1 MPRGEGRVNGEVY
14 SDKHSMLG
22 LSWNGPDYHTRVPN
36 GAWVHPTRESLD
48 YALRLLQSGRKERAA
63 VIVSKVLTLQD
74 TDPTSKT
81 YGIWPWL
88 LEEPLAEMDPPDWNW
103 ADFCGARLAQLLVE
117 HASDLPEDLVG
128 ATRTALGHAA
138 ASIFRRNVG
147 PAYTN
152 IAVMGAGVTLTAGE
166 LLGEP
171 RLADYGRRR
180 LRNIVEH
187 TKHHGGFNEYNSPT
201 YTVVTLIECER
212 MLQLI
217 RDSSAR
223 ADAERLRRIAW
234 RTIAEHYPPGT
245 PQWAGPH
252 SRAYSDRLDAGIA
265 GYLSA
270 RTGVEVLPHPT
281 SGVRDR
287 LEGTAPLPCPDD
299 LVDRFRSPAREE
311 TELRSTF
318 IRRDGDEST
327 LGTTWMSE
335 EACLGSVSS
344 DNLWDQRRVLLGYW
358 RTEREPAVVL
368 RLRFLHDGRDF
379 SSACVRNVQSGPR
392 ILSAVGLLT
401 GMGDAHHQLD
411 VPASGTFDAEDF
423 RVRYQLVGNG
433 VAGRELGDGRF
444 ELYAGSHRAVIQT
457 APGRF
462 GPHELA
468 WKMERAEGRIY
479 LDGVCYRGP
488 RQRFDPVEL
497 GEVVIV
503 SGLELLRADQPPA
516 AKGPEVREN
525 DNGTLEATWPVAGGL
540 EILATTRAR
549 SYQ

>member
-1 MPRGEGRVNGEVY
+1 MNGEVY
-14 SDKHSMLG
+14 SPEHRMLG
-22 LSWNGPDYHTRVPN
+22 LSWKGPDYHTRVPQ

-48 YALRLLQSGRKERAA
+48 YALRLLRSGETELAAA
-63 VIVSKVLTLQD
+63 VVGKVLSLQD
-74 TDPTSKT
+74 TDPTSET

-117 HASDLPEDLVG
+117 HPGDLPEDLVRD
-128 ATRTALGHAA
+128 ARTALGHAA

-147 PAYTN
+147 PGYTN
-152 IAVMGAGVTLTAGE
+152 IAVMGAGVTLAAGE

-171 RLADYGRRR
+171 RFSDYGRRR
-180 LRNIVEH
+180 LRKIVER
-187 TKHHGGFNEYNSPT
+187 TDHHGGFNEYNSPT
-201 YTVVTLIECER
+201 YTIVTLTECER
-212 MLQLI
+212 MLQLV
-217 RDSSAR
+217 RDTSAR
-223 ADAERLRRIAW
+223 ADAERLRRAAW
-234 RTIAEHYPPGT
+234 QTIAEHYHLGT
-245 PQWAGPH
+245 HQWAGPH
-252 SRAYSDRLDAGIA
+252 SRAYSDRLDAAIA

-299 LVDRFRSPAREE
+299 LVDRFRSPANEE

-318 IRRDGDEST
+318 IRRDGDDST
-327 LGTTWMSE
+327 QGTTWMSE
-335 EACLGSVSS
+335 DACLGSVSS

-358 RTEREPAVVL
+358 RTEEDPAVVL

-379 SSACVRNVQSGPR
+379 SSACVRNVQLGPR
-392 ILSAVGLLT
+392 VLSAVGLLT

-423 RVRYQLVGNG
+423 RVRYQLVGEG
-433 VAGRELGDGRF
+433 VAGRELGYGRF
-444 ELYAGSHRAVIQT
+444 ELSAGKNRAVIHT

-462 GPHELA
+462 GPHGLTWE
-468 WKMERAEGRIY
+468 MESAAGLVC

-488 RQRFDPVEL
+488 RRRFDPAEL

-503 SGLELLRADQPPA
+503 AGLELLRDDQPPA
-516 AKGPEVREN
+516 ATGLAVREKE
-525 DNGTLEATWPVAGGL
+525 NGTLEATWPVVGGL
-540 EILATTRAR
+540 EIQAPTRAR
-549 SYQ
+549 PYQ

>member
-1 MPRGEGRVNGEVY
+1 MTGEVY
-14 SDKHSMLG
+14 SPEHSMLG
-22 LSWNGPDYHTRVPN
+22 LSWKGPDYHTRVPN

-48 YALRLLQSGRKERAA
+48 YALRLLRSGEAERAA
-63 VIVSKVLTLQD
+63 AIVSKVLSLQD

-117 HASDLPEDLVG
+117 HTGDLPGSLIQN
-128 ATRTALGHAA
+128 TRTGLGHAA

-147 PAYTN
+147 PSYTN
-152 IAVMGAGVTLTAGE
+152 IAVMGAGVALAAGE

-187 TKHHGGFNEYNSPT
+187 TERHGGFNEYNSPT

-223 ADAERLRRIAW
+223 ADAESLRRLAW
-234 RTIAEHYPPGT
+234 QTIAEHYHPGT
-245 PQWAGPH
+245 HQWAGPH

-265 GYLSA
+265 SFLSA

-287 LEGTAPLPCPDD
+287 LEGTTALPCPDG
-299 LVDRFRSPAREE
+299 LVDRFQSPANEE
-311 TELRSTF
+311 SELRSTF

-327 LGTTWMSE
+327 LDTTWMSDG
-335 EACLGSVSS
+335 ACLGSVNR

-358 RTEREPAVVL
+358 RTEEDPAVVL

-379 SSACVRNVQSGPR
+379 SSACVRNSQGGPR
-392 ILSAVGLLT
+392 ILSSVGLLT

-411 VPASGTFDAEDF
+411 VPASGAFDAEDF
-423 RVRYQLVGNG
+423 RVRYELVGKDVRGN
-433 VAGRELGDGRF
+433 ALGDGRF
-444 ELYAGSHRAVIQT
+444 ELSAGSHRALIHT
-457 APGRF
+457 TPGRF
-462 GPHELA
+462 GQHVLA
-468 WKMERAEGRIY
+468 WKMERTEGRIY

-488 RQRFDPVEL
+488 RRRFDPAEL

-503 SGLELLRADQPPA
+503 AGLELLTADQPMA
-516 AKGPEVREN
+516 VRGPEVREK
-525 DNGTLEATWPVAGGL
+525 DDGAFEAIWPVAGGL
-540 EILATTRAR
+540 EIQAPTRAQP
-549 SYQ
+549 YP

>member
-1 MPRGEGRVNGEVY
+1 MTDEVY
-14 SDKHSMLG
+14 SAEHSMLG
-22 LSWNGPDYHTRVPN
+22 LSWKGPDYHTRVPN

-117 HASDLPEDLVG
+117 HVRDLPEDLVG
-128 ATRTALGHAA
+128 ATRTGLGHAA

-171 RLADYGRRR
+171 RLADYGLRR

-187 TKHHGGFNEYNSPT
+187 TEHHGGFNEYNSPT
-201 YTVVTLIECER
+201 YTVVTLAECER
-212 MLQLI
+212 ILQLV
-217 RDSSAR
+217 RDTHAR
-223 ADAERLRRIAW
+223 ADAERLRRVAW
-234 RTIAEHYPPGT
+234 RNIAEHYHPGT
-245 PQWAGPH
+245 NQWAGPH

-299 LVDRFRSPAREE
+299 LVDRFRSPVNEE
-311 TELRSTF
+311 LELRSTF

-335 EACLGSVSS
+335 DACLGSVSG

-358 RTEREPAVVL
+358 RTEEDPAVVL

-379 SSACVRNVQSGPR
+379 SSACVRNVQGGPR

-411 VPASGTFDAEDF
+411 VPASGAFDAEDF

-468 WKMERAEGRIY
+468 WKMERAEGRTY
-479 LDGVCYRGP
+479 LDGVCYRGS
-488 RQRFDPVEL
+488 RQRFDPAEL

-503 SGLELLRADQPPA
+503 AGLELLRADQPPE
-516 AKGPEVREN
+516 AKGPEVHEK

-540 EILATTRAR
+540 ELLAPTLAR